1 MSCLLVGPV
10 QVLYVFVINRFKWE
24 VINMKTLIEQ
34 SQAEFTKNALN
45 KTGMWKIN
53 QRTIHVN
60 LEGTSATEF
69 LLGRP
74 AGTW

>member
-1 MSCLLVGPV
+1 
-10 QVLYVFVINRFKWE
+10 
-24 VINMKTLIEQ
+24 MKTLNEQ
-34 SQAEFTKNALN
+34 SQAEFIKNALN

-74 AGTW
+74 VGTW

>member
-1 MSCLLVGPV
+1 
-10 QVLYVFVINRFKWE
+10 
-24 VINMKTLIEQ
+24 MKTPIEQ

-45 KTGMWKIN
+45 ETGVNN

-69 LLGRP
+69 LQGRP